1 LALETIETM
10 GRPRK
15 PIAEILLAGNPGNKT
30 NREIAER
37 IEEEQ
42 AELSAAKSDELAA
55 VDELIAQTLVAC
67 KRGQTLNGEPNP
79 AFKNLWTL
87 VKSREL
93 LLKGSKRPARMSTDE
108 LLAETDRLLAARA
121 N

>member
-1 LALETIETM
+1 M

-30 NREIAER
+30 NAEIAER
-37 IEEEQ
+37 LEEER

-79 AFKNLWTL
+79 AFRNLWTL
-87 VKSREL
+87 VKSRK
-93 LLKGSKRPARMSTDE
+93 LLKKRLGSADAKRTQLDNE
-108 LLAETDRLLAARA
+108 LDAAFKEFA
-121 N
+121 NA